1 MIERWLGPG
10 SQAGGDGG
18 AHMTFLGTLAAFGG
32 GIFGAA
38 IGGLPAF
45 QVVGFFVIIG
55 SVAHITTGAET
66 FYGVPFGVLG
76 PHVGGFA
83 SGVAAVAYAASKKK
97 IDSGRNIVAGLMGLG
112 SPDVLLVGG
121 VFGILGYG
129 VQWGLAKIPG
139 FGAAYAWTDTV
150 ALTVVISAIVARL
163 LFGKTGLFG
172 TPAEGVKRY
181 SPPSATRWVP
191 YQSSAGQL
199 AIIGLG
205 VGLLAGYL
213 AITFGAAGVFLS
225 FGLAAASLIFL
236 QFGVQIPVTH
246 HIALPAAIAAAVSG
260 SLIWGGVFGIACA
273 FVGEFMA
280 CTFLVHGDTHIDP
293 PAATIAPMTT
303 LANLLAAL
311 GFFSLLPL
319 P

>member
-1 MIERWLGPG
+1 
-10 SQAGGDGG
+10 
-18 AHMTFLGTLAAFGG
+18 MTFLGTLVAFGG

-55 SVAHITTGAET
+55 AVIQMATGVAT
-66 FYGVPFGVLG
+66 FYGVPFGVFG

-83 SGVAAVAYAASKKK
+83 SGVAAVAYAASREK
-97 IDSGRNIVAGLMGLG
+97 IDTGRNIVAGMMGLN

-121 VFGILGYG
+121 LFGIFGYG
-129 VQWGLAKIPG
+129 VQWSLDKIPG
-139 FGAAYAWTDTV
+139 FGNGLAWTDTV

-163 LFGKTGLFG
+163 MFGKTGILG
-172 TPAEGVKRY
+172 TPADGVKRY
-181 SPPSATRWVP
+181 APPLATRWVP
-191 YQSSAGQL
+191 YQSSPRQL
-199 AIIGLG
+199 VVIGLG
-205 VGLLAGYL
+205 VGLLAGHF
-213 AITFGAAGVFLS
+213 AITFGTAGVFLS

-246 HIALPAAIAAAVSG
+246 HIALPAAIAAALSG
-260 SLIWGGVFGIACA
+260 SLIWGGAFGIVCA

-303 LANLLAAL
+303 LANLFAAL